1 MSFVLLRKTA
11 RTMHRGAGMRT
22 NLWALSYAVILCNVA
37 VADDFKLG
45 EPLKEVAE
53 TRISALLSEP
63 ERFLGKTVKIKGTII
78 SVCPRM
84 GCWIEVREEGSGTAI
99 QVKVND
105 GEIVFPREAKGREV
119 VAQGEF
125 TSLELTRDQYAA
137 FLVHEAEEKG
147 EKMDVSGVRE
157 GKTVYRIRGQGAV
170 IRDP

>member
-1 MSFVLLRKTA
+1 
-11 RTMHRGAGMRT
+11 MRT
-22 NLWALSYAVILCNVA
+22 NLWALSCAVLLCNVA

-45 EPLKEVAE
+45 EPLNEGAE

-84 GCWIEVREEGSGTAI
+84 GCWIEVQEEGSAMAI

-105 GEIVFPREAKGREV
+105 GEIVFPREANGREV

-125 TSLELTRDQYAA
+125 TSLKLTRDQYAA

-147 EKMDVSGVRE
+147 EEMDVSGVKE